1 MDDSTPPQ
9 SENDWTVIISVR
21 EREGQTEATAR
32 LRFGDH
38 ESVGVGLSRLGA
50 YRARRRRYRRRTGS
64 CAGCLG
70 SRAAA
75 DGPYRLRWRAKSST
89 RSFEFSEYS
98 LDRRR
103 HSRGDGRRKADAITD
118 IDDVDPEHHQPAG

>member
-38 ESVGVGLSRLGA
+38 ESVGVGLSRLSATEHGVAGTGGELAVVRAVSDLARQLSAPTA
-50 YRARRRRYRRRTGS
+50 YGGEPSLHRGLLSSASTDS
-64 CAGCLG
+64 TAAGT
-70 SRAAA
+70 AAA
-75 DGPYRLRWRAKSST
+75 T
-89 RSFEFSEYS
+89 
-98 LDRRR
+98 
-103 HSRGDGRRKADAITD
+103 
-118 IDDVDPEHHQPAG
+118 AGVRPTP